1 MKKALL
7 EAADFEVIDS
17 AEKVFWLIFCI
28 KLLFLNAVNLQSISE
43 AKYNQVNFINLIQ
56 HYKNIIKKYAL
67 HTFFNFLIPL
77 SILIII
83 SSQWAKRNSQS
94 CIKSTG
100 KNPSSTKK
108 RWRTS
113 WNSSLKAKIQTKQQT
128 KSWPQSRKSIRK
140 TKKSKNSTNNKS
152 LSSTKNSK
160 KSSNL
165 ITSIPLTKKNQH
177 LNWLSFKKQNPKLT
191 FLQQRHTILE
201 SRLSSITKLLKS
213 KLTKR

>member
-1 MKKALL
+1 MHKIKNSQCSK
-7 EAADFEVIDS
+7 FTID
-17 AEKVFWLIFCI
+17 KW
-28 KLLFLNAVNLQSISE
+28 KQT
-43 AKYNQVNFINLIQ
+43 KYNQVNFINTIQ

-77 SILIII
+77 SILIRI
-83 SSQWAKRNSQS
+83 STQWAKRNSQS
-94 CIKSTG
+94 CIKSTE
-100 KNPSSTKK
+100 KNPSNTKK

-113 WNSSLKAKIQTKQQT
+113 WNSSLKTKIQTKQQT

-165 ITSIPLTKKNQH
+165 IKSIPLTKKSQD
-177 LNWLSFKKQNPKLT
+177 LNWFSFKKKNLKLT
-191 FLQQRHTILE
+191 FSQKHHTILE
-201 SRLSSITKLLKS
+201 SRLSSITKLLRS